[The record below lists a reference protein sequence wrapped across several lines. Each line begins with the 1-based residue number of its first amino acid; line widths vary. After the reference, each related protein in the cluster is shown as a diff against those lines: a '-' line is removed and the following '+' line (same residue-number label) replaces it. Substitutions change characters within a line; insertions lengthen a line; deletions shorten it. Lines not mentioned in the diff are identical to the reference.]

1 MRNTPQCIAATVFA
15 IALSACVNTPVSRS
29 SSLYERLGG
38 KPAIKAVIDDFVAN
52 VAADARINGQFAQ
65 TDIAR
70 LKRLLVE
77 QVCAVSGGPCQY
89 TGRDMKSAH
98 AHLKITAADFNAL
111 VEDLTRTLDKFKVPD
126 QEKGELMS
134 LLGPMQRDIVT
145 VN

>member
-1 MRNTPQCIAATVFA
+1 MRKPPQLIAATVFA
-15 IALSACVNTPVSRS
+15 IVLSACVNTPASKPVP
-29 SSLYERLGG
+29 LYERLGG
-38 KPAIKAVIDDFVAN
+38 KPAITAVIDDFVAN
-52 VAADARINGQFAQ
+52 VAADARINRQFAQ

-77 QVCAVSGGPCQY
+77 QVCAASGGPCQY

-98 AHLKITAADFNAL
+98 AHLKITHADFSAL